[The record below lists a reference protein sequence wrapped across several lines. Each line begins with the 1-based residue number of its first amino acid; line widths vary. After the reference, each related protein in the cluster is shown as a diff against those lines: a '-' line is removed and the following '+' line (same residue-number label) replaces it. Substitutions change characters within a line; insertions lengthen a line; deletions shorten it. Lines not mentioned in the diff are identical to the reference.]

1 MAFQTFLGNLRISPW
16 LMLALLLLAGCQP
29 TVYLMPTPVAI
40 QGGRIDPFVHNPNLE
55 RSNRIRIFYATNRQ
69 PAEGEAGYGN
79 VPDERLHLGE
89 AELKI
94 GDRQTLWEQLYAA
107 STRKKRDRRWP
118 LRLVDVRES
127 AAYPADLPPETLSPA
142 LRRFFRQLNAAIEAS
157 QHRELTIYI
166 HGANNNFYRGAAQ
179 AAQFQHFTGHN
190 AVLMLFAWP
199 SAASLLRYGTDVE
212 QAAVSAPVL
221 SQLLRLLARHTKA
234 RHINIIAYSAGA
246 MVSSPALRMLREAE
260 SGLSDK
266 ALYRKLR
273 LGEIY
278 YAAPDV
284 DFRGFLHDLA
294 RYQEIGCN
302 VTLTVNLND
311 YVLGMARG
319 FHGSSRAGAPDV
331 EELNEEET
339 RWLLDA
345 SSRTS
350 FDILDVGDSPIPG
363 LGSAHDFWYHNPWV
377 STDVLIQLLYHARP
391 ALRGL
396 EEQPLEGGGQV
407 WHFPPDYPARAV
419 AAVEHLEQ
427 IGHYDCDQR

>member
-1 MAFQTFLGNLRISPW
+1 MTTWKRSLW
-16 LMLALLLLAGCQP
+16 LLALLLAACQP
-29 TVYLMPTPVAI
+29 TVYLMPTPVAL
-40 QGGRIDPFVHNPNLE
+40 QGGRIDPFAHNPRLE
-55 RSNRIRIFYATNRQ
+55 RSNRLHIFYATNREPLQ
-69 PAEGEAGYGN
+69 GEGGYADL
-79 VPDERLHLGE
+79 PDARLHLGE

-94 GDRQTLWEQLYAA
+94 GDRQTLWEQVYAA

-118 LRLVDVRES
+118 LRLEGVREA
-127 AAYPADLPPETLSPA
+127 AAYPVDRPPQNLTPELK
-142 LRRFFRQLNAAIEAS
+142 RFFRRLDAAIQNS
-157 QHRELTIYI
+157 QHRELTLYI

-179 AAQFQHFTGHN
+179 AAQFQHFTGRD

-212 QAAVSAPVL
+212 RTAASAPVL
-221 SQLLRLLARHTKA
+221 SRLLRLLARHTRA

-246 MVSSPALRMLREAE
+246 MVLSPALRMAREAE
-260 SGLSDK
+260 AGLSEE

-284 DFRGFLHDLA
+284 GFRDFLRDLA
-294 RYQEIGCN
+294 RYRNMACN

-311 YVLGMARG
+311 YVLALARG
-319 FHGSSRAGAPDV
+319 FHGASRAGAPDV
-331 EELNEEET
+331 GELNEEET
-339 RWLLDA
+339 RWLLEA
-345 SSRTS
+345 SKRSG

-391 ALRGL
+391 AMRGL
-396 EEQPLEGGGQV
+396 QEQPLAGGGRV
-407 WHFPPDYPARAV
+407 WHFPSNYPGRTLAV
-419 AAVEHLEQ
+419 VERLEQ
-427 IGHYDCDQR
+427 ARHYDCDKR